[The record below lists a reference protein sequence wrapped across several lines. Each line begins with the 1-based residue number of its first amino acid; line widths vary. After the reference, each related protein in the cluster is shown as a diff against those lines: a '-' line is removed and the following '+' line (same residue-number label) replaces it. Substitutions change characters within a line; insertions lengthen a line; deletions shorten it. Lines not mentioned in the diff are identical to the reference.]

1 MKSPLFRKITQ
12 DEGITSQELLGIFS
26 LSGETV
32 LLEFVNT
39 WEVHNGLEEDMWR
52 GKEYNNT
59 RGNLWELNSQ
69 NQDVDRIE

>member
-1 MKSPLFRKITQ
+1 
-12 DEGITSQELLGIFS
+12 
-26 LSGETV
+26 V